1 MIEDCNKSTS
11 IKKLKNTNKEMND
24 LLEFPSENPNPVLRV
39 NTDYRIIYANKPA
52 KVLLAGLGLKG
63 KKIPEKLINSV
74 KASQQK
80 KDDHSMT
87 LELKIGMK
95 LYELSI
101 IKIKNKD
108 YYNIY
113 GYDVTKRRKSEK
125 NEQKIKKDKILLN
138 ERNYMARELHDT
150 VTQTLFSS
158 NLIAEVLPKLW
169 KKDPGSVIK
178 RLKEIRMLNNL
189 ALTEIR
195 ALLYDLRPSSFKNED
210 LGEHLKDLVKSMGI
224 KTKIP
229 ISVEIEKKYG
239 YSHRIEV
246 SFYRIA
252 QEALNNIVKH
262 SSANKAKLVLK
273 SLSSKITLN
282 ICDDGIGFDT
292 QNSYSESLG
301 VIIMKERAKMIGAFL
316 EIKSSPGKGTRIL
329 LSYHNTKR
337 SDNDYA

>member
-1 MIEDCNKSTS
+1 MIEDLNRSVC
-11 IKKLKNTNKEMND
+11 IEKLKNTKKEIND
-24 LLEFPSENPNPVLRV
+24 LLEFPSENPNPVFRV
-39 NTDYRIIYANKPA
+39 SIDYRIIYANKPA
-52 KVLLAGLGLKG
+52 KVLLAELGLKG
-63 KKIPEKLINSV
+63 KKIPKKLIYSV

-80 KDDHSMT
+80 KNDNLMI
-87 LELKIGMK
+87 LELNIGIK

-113 GYDVTKRRKSEK
+113 GYDVTDRKKLEK
-125 NEQKIKKDKILLN
+125 YEQKIKEDKILLN

-169 KKDPGSVIK
+169 KKDPRSVMK

-224 KTKIP
+224 RTKIP
-229 ISVEIEKKYG
+229 ISVEIDKKYG

-262 SSANKAKLVLK
+262 SSANKAKLVLN
-273 SLSSKITLN
+273 SFSSKITLD
-282 ICDDGIGFDT
+282 ISDDGIGFNT
-292 QNSYSESLG
+292 QNNYSESLG

-316 EIKSSPGKGTRIL
+316 EIKSSPGKGTKIL
-329 LSYHNTKR
+329 LAYHNTKN
-337 SDNDYA
+337 SDNNYE